1 MPQTTLLTLPDGCRL
16 QLTDFAPSA
25 SPPGARCRGQ
35 ILIVHGLGE
44 HAGRYT
50 ALARHLAARGWRV
63 TAHDQRGHGG
73 SDGRRGV
80 IPDEASLLADL
91 GAVIAHRRAQAA
103 QGPLLLLGH
112 SLGGLVAGR
121 YVAEGLSPQPAA
133 WWQAVDG
140 LVMSSPALDAGM
152 NAAQKLLLAVL
163 GPLAPNLAVNN
174 GLKPDWICRDAA
186 VVRAYVA
193 DPLVHDR
200 IAPRLVRFIV
210 EAGALVRQRAPQWR
224 LPTLLQYAGAD
235 GCVAPAGSAAFA
247 AAAPP
252 QWVQSRRYAD
262 LAHEI
267 YNEPER
273 AQVLGDLV
281 AWLDA
286 QPDTRPAPAA

>member
-1 MPQTTLLTLPDGCRL
+1 MLSLPDGCRL
-16 QLTDFAPSA
+16 LLTDFAAPSTA
-25 SPPGARCRGQ
+25 PPRGQ

-50 ALARHLAARGWRV
+50 ALARHLAARGWQV
-63 TAHDQRGHGG
+63 TAHDHRGHGG
-73 SDGRRGV
+73 SDGPRGV
-80 IPDEASLLADL
+80 IPAESSLLADL
-91 GAVIAHRRAQAA
+91 GAVIAHRRAQQPKQP

-121 YVAEGLSPQPAA
+121 YVAEGLAAQPAA

-163 GPLAPNLAVNN
+163 GPLSSRFAPNLAVHN
-174 GLKPDWICRDAA
+174 GLQPDWICRDAA

-235 GCVAPAGSAAFA
+235 RCVAPAGSAAFA

-252 QWVQSRRYAD
+252 QWLQSRRYAD

-273 AQVLGDLV
+273 AQVLADLL
-281 AWLDA
+281 AWLEA
-286 QPDTRPAPAA
+286 RFPTTA